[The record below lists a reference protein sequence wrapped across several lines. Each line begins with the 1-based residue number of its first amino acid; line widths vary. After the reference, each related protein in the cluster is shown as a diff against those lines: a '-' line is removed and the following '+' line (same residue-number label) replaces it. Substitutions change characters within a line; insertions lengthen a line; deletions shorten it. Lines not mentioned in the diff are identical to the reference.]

1 MPEAG
6 KASGAGGGREM
17 PCPGCGAATGRG
29 QDNPWRPFCSQ
40 RCKMAD
46 LGNWLNERYRIPGP
60 PDPDAPGEA
69 EGDEAEG

>member
-6 KASGAGGGREM
+6 KASEAGSGKEM
-17 PCPGCGAATGRG
+17 PCPGCGGAARMG
-29 QDNPWRPFCSQ
+29 QGNPWRPFCSR

-60 PDPDAPGEA
+60 PDPDALGEA
-69 EGDEAEG
+69 EGGEPGV